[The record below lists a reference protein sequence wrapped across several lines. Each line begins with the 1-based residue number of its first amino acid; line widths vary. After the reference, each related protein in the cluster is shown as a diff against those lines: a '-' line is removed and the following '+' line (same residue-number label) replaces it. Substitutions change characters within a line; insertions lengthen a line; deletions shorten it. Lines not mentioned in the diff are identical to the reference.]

1 MVEETRF
8 MLRSRHVST
17 EHNTS
22 LGISGAQVLHGVG
35 PQRRDR

>member
-8 MLRSRHVST
+8 MLRSRRVST
-17 EHNTS
+17 EHTS